1 MALYKTLLRLTDSLP
16 PLGLKSVSIVES
28 NLRFSDFRGMLTGE
42 VMKFTRSKMSF
53 VALAIVLVAGLAIAE
68 PHGGPR
74 GGGDFFGGM
83 MFDYLD
89 LSDAQRAQIKQ
100 IMEKE
105 KPTFEPLFKQ
115 EMESH
120 KQMMQLI
127 QTGTFDEAKAQ
138 AIATQGAQIHAQL
151 EVQHARVASEA
162 YQVLTAEQKTKLAQF
177 ITKREQRFEQHM
189 QEQGAHSEQAP
200 NQ

>member
-1 MALYKTLLRLTDSLP
+1 MK
-16 PLGLKSVSIVES
+16 VSC
-28 NLRFSDFRGMLTGE
+28 
-42 VMKFTRSKMSF
+42 SKMSF
-53 VALAIVLVAGLAIAE
+53 VALAIVLMAGLAIAE

-74 GGGDFFGGM
+74 GGGGDFFGGM

-105 KPTFEPLFKQ
+105 KPTLEPLFKQ

-120 KQMMQLI
+120 KQMMQLV
-127 QTGTFDEAKAQ
+127 QSGFDEAKAQ

-177 ITKREQRFEQHM
+177 MAKREQRFEQHM
-189 QEQGAHSEQAP
+189 QEREGAHSEDGPSQ
-200 NQ
+200 

>member
-1 MALYKTLLRLTDSLP
+1 
-16 PLGLKSVSIVES
+16 
-28 NLRFSDFRGMLTGE
+28 
-42 VMKFTRSKMSF
+42 MKLSRSKMSF
-53 VALAIVLVAGLAIAE
+53 VALAIVLVAGLAMAQ

-100 IMEKE
+100 IMVKE
-105 KPTFEPLFKQ
+105 KPTLEPLFKQ

-177 ITKREQRFEQHM
+177 MAKREQRFEQHM
-189 QEQGAHSEQAP
+189 QEHEQGSGSEDAP

>member
-1 MALYKTLLRLTDSLP
+1 
-16 PLGLKSVSIVES
+16 
-28 NLRFSDFRGMLTGE
+28 
-42 VMKFTRSKMSF
+42 MKFTRSKMSF
-53 VALAIVLVAGLAIAE
+53 AALAIVLVAGLAVAE

-120 KQMMQLI
+120 KQMMQLV
-127 QTGTFDEAKAQ
+127 QSGFDEAKAQ

-177 ITKREQRFEQHM
+177 MAKREQRFEQHM
-189 QEQGAHSEQAP
+189 QEREGAHSEDGPSQ
-200 NQ
+200 